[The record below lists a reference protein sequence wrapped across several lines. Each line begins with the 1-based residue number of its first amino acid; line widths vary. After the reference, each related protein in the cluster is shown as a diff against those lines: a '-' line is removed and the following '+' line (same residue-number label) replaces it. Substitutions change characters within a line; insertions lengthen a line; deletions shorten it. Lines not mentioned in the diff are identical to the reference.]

1 MPIFYYFVGL
11 LLQALPTREGWQYLK
26 GASGDDAE
34 KADFSKQHLS
44 TDEFHK
50 KFYESDL
57 GQDIRER
64 LDAPGGE
71 APATLKSLAKVRFQ
85 NSWYQSL
92 KLLVQ
97 RETLLWW
104 RDKYQI
110 QAKLGKFPSQS
121 CTMTK
126 RTLYSSLPSNLTPF
140 CSAQTVVMGTVV
152 GTLFFQV
159 RRGGC
164 RFASSCDQS
173 SY

>member
-110 QAKLGKFPSQS
+110 QAKLGKFLLAVLYHD
-121 CTMTK
+121 K
-126 RTLYSSLPSNLTPF
+126 ENVILLLTLESYSLLLSPNCGDGHCRWHTLLSGASWRLPV
-140 CSAQTVVMGTVV
+140 C
-152 GTLFFQV
+152 LFL
-159 RRGGC
+159 
-164 RFASSCDQS
+164 
-173 SY
+173 